1 VRLDCFVILFKG
13 WRSIGV
19 DRFEVVE
26 LPSFRDFEI
35 KEELVDATEARN
47 EVVEPSSLMTLR
59 GK

>member
-1 VRLDCFVILFKG
+1 MILFKG
-13 WRSIGV
+13 WRSIAV
-19 DRFEVVE
+19 NRFEVVE